1 MSDPLHRCVADLS
14 ATIEALT
21 AKAQS
26 PVLVAIDGRSGAGKS
41 TIAGALAALVSC
53 TLIRG
58 DDFFAGG
65 VEVHDL
71 TPETLAEICIDRTR
85 LRNVLET
92 LKARKPA
99 RYTAFDWE
107 AFDGRLAQAE
117 THLEPNK
124 VLILEGVYAFHPDFR
139 DLVDYSVLV
148 ETQDAERTRRLLARE
163 GEISDWERQWH
174 RAEDWYFAALSRAE
188 DFDVVIENT

>member
-1 MSDPLHRCVADLS
+1 MSDPLHRRFTDLS
-14 ATIEALT
+14 ATIKALT

-41 TIAGALAALVSC
+41 TLADALAALVSC

-71 TPETLAEICIDRTR
+71 TPEALADICIDRTS
-85 LRNVLET
+85 LNSVLET
-92 LKARKPA
+92 LKAGNA
-99 RYTAFDWE
+99 ASFAAFDWE

-117 THLEPNK
+117 TRLEPNPL
-124 VLILEGVYAFHPDFR
+124 LILEGVYAFHPDFR
-139 DLVDYSVLV
+139 NLVDYAVLV
-148 ETQDAERTRRLLARE
+148 ETPNAERTRRLLARE
-163 GEISDWERQWH
+163 GEISDWERQWQ
-174 RAEDWYFAALSRAE
+174 RAEDWYFHNLSPAE
-188 DFDVVIENT
+188 LFDAVIENV